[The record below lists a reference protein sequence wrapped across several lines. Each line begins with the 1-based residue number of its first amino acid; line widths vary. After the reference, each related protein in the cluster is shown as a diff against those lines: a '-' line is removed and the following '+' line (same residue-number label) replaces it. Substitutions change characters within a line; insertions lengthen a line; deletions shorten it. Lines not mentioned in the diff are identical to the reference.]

1 VAAAAQASVGGGAAE
16 ENNKIIPTFTTPTY
30 SASGVRRPRGCIIKT
45 RRHKLLLCARV
56 HVPRGSPTY
65 IYTHAHIH
73 LPVWSR
79 GSKQQCHQH
88 ARSGAFVEAAVQ
100 GQHEALSQQRVRGD
114 TQCPRNAMQGEGGEN
129 TEGGNPPLAPVLD
142 VCTRR
147 NAAQWCVPA
156 DCCVRAAD
164 TPCCSAR
171 KRVRHCPGLFII
183 PPAYL

>member
-1 VAAAAQASVGGGAAE
+1 MAAAAQASVGGGAAE

-73 LPVWSR
+73 LPGWSR

-114 TQCPRNAMQGEGGEN
+114 AQCPRNAMQGEGGEN
-129 TEGGNPPLAPVLD
+129 TEEIPRWRPCLTCVHVEMRGSGTFRLTVACARPTHPA
-142 VCTRR
+142 
-147 NAAQWCVPA
+147 AAQESACVTA
-156 DCCVRAAD
+156 
-164 TPCCSAR
+164 
-171 KRVRHCPGLFII
+171 
-183 PPAYL
+183 PAYL